1 MVYGYYTVSLKTVQ
15 ASELP
20 EEIPVEPGTTFRYGI
35 KLAHLLF
42 IPFFPLGKQWTMRRD
57 GYSYEITPEAETLFE
72 ALYGTPKTPWYA
84 FSGLILIGLFFLYS
98 TVDGMIS
105 SSREKAY
112 LSEMKKEKQDEKI
125 RGLKNP
131 LVSDFYALKSS
142 KGRYYGV
149 KVDSTAG
156 NQVWLRC
163 ITNDQGYGTHTESRI
178 VSKYLI
184 DKDRFFTATVPK
196 TSLLK
201 SYQSKKPLLKIKGL
215 ANQQPLTL
223 VEVYNRDIHNKNTD
237 LAIQDSETATEVA
250 KALRQFINTNSIDSS
265 LVMMDSSSKKYFAD
279 VLAASRKK
287 EVTQIKQFIKASPHS
302 SVTYA
307 LVMYAKYS
315 YSKSLGK
322 TPAKDMASD
331 IKTFSFF
338 SKLLGMGLW
347 TMSDKIKKYTATSAR
362 LARKNTA
369 TVILSLPSNILERIS
384 SISFKVHF
392 TYEKGKWK
400 IDLPSTF
407 SYTENQIAKVG
418 TYGNGP
424 SLFRQKVRE
433 DLKEINA
440 MINFDAELMY

>member
-42 IPFFPLGKQWTMRRD
+42 IPFFPLGKQWTMRQN
-57 GYSYEITPEAETLFE
+57 GSSYEITPEAETLFE
-72 ALYGTPKTPWYA
+72 ALYGKPKTPWYA

-112 LSEMKKEKQDEKI
+112 LSEMKKEKQEEKI

-131 LVSDFYALKSS
+131 LASDFYALKSS

-163 ITNDQGYGTHTESRI
+163 IANDQGYGTHTENRI

-184 DKDRFFTATVPK
+184 DKGRFFMASVPK
-196 TSLLK
+196 DKLLK

-223 VEVYNRDIHNKNTD
+223 VEIYNRDIDDKNTD
-237 LAIQDSETATEVA
+237 LAIRDSQTSKEVA
-250 KALRQFINTNSIDSS
+250 QALRQFINVGSIDSS
-265 LVMMDSSSKKYFAD
+265 LAMIDSSSKKYFAD
-279 VLAASRKK
+279 VLAASRNKD
-287 EVTQIKQFIKASPHS
+287 VTQIKQFIKSSPHT

-347 TMSDKIKKYTATSAR
+347 TMSDKVKKYTSTSAR

-369 TVILSLPSNILERIS
+369 TVVLSLPSNILERIS

-392 TYEKGKWK
+392 KYEKGQWK

-418 TYGNGP
+418 RYGNGP

-433 DLKEINA
+433 DLKDIDA
-440 MINFDAELMY
+440 KISFDAELMY